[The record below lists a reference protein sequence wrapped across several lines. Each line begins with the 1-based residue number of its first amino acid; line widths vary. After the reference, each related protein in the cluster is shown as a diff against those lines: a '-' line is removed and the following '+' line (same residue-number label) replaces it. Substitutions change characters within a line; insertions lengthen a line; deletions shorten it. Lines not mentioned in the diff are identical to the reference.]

1 MAESND
7 NDNYY
12 WNKNLVRTL
21 KQYPDH
27 QQRSFRNADLIDKDI
42 PIIVQEALINK
53 QCIELDMSSNRLTS
67 EGARLLANAFEQN
80 TVLEMLDLS
89 NNRIRDEGVQHLVT
103 TLRTYRHLKHLRLGT
118 NAITDIGAEHLAR
131 LLLENG
137 LLKLLELSSNEL
149 TSRGVITLVQAVPH
163 SRLEYFYIEGNRQVN
178 DECIDAIIVM
188 IRQSKYLKSISL
200 ADIDFSQK
208 SKEKLRHV
216 VKSKHPSFLYI

>member
-12 WNKNLVRTL
+12 WNKNLLRTL

-67 EGARLLANAFEQN
+67 EGARLLSNAFEQN
-80 TVLEMLDLS
+80 TVLEMLNLS